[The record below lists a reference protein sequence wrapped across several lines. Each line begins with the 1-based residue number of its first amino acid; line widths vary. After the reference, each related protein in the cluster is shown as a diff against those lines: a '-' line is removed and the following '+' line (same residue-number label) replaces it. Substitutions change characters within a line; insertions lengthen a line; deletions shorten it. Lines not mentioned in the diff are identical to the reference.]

1 MNNMFSINRPNQNLL
16 NILNIISHPILINN
30 PINDIL
36 NRSFNDQGG
45 STHPT
50 DEKVVE
56 NLEQIEFTED
66 QELSCGIC
74 LENFKKGDKALL
86 LPCKEN
92 KHYFHLG
99 EDEESCCGILPWLKE
114 NNTCPICREVFPEK
128 KVVEENVEEENNDET
143 DDIIDNESDDNIDTV
158 LDDVERFL
166 ESIIQTENSDEEE
179 YSEVLTEE
187 EGINN
192 NISEFLDGI
201 NEYMHD
207 EEEESDDDRVN
218 ETAEN
223 IANLITNSIMNDFN
237 RRRNIINRGPFINIV
252 MNPPRQVYDEE
263 HELQLAIQR
272 SMEER

>member
-1 MNNMFSINRPNQNLL
+1 MFSINRPNQNLL
-16 NILNIISHPILINN
+16 NILNIISHPILLTN
-30 PINDIL
+30 PVNDIL

-74 LENFKKGDKALL
+74 LESFKKGDKALL

-99 EDEESCCGILPWLKE
+99 EDKENCCGILPWLKE

-128 KVVEENVEEENNDET
+128 KVVEENVEETNDET
-143 DDIIDNESDDNIDTV
+143 DNIDNV

-179 YSEVLTEE
+179 QSDVLTEE

-192 NISEFLDGI
+192 NISEFLDDI
-201 NEYMHD
+201 NEYMNDDD
-207 EEEESDDDRVN
+207 EEDDDDRVN

-237 RRRNIINRGPFINIV
+237 RRRNMINRGPFINIV
-252 MNPPRQVYDEE
+252 MNPPRQIYDEE

>member
-1 MNNMFSINRPNQNLL
+1 MNNIFSINRPNENLL
-16 NILNIISHPILINN
+16 NILNIISHPILLNN
-30 PINDIL
+30 PANDIL
-36 NRSFNDQGG
+36 NVSFNDQGG
-45 STHPT
+45 SIHPT

-66 QELSCGIC
+66 QEISCGIC
-74 LENFKKGDKALL
+74 LESFKKGDKALL

-99 EDEESCCGILPWLKE
+99 EDKESCCGILPWLKE

-128 KVVEENVEEENNDET
+128 KDLQEETNIEETNVEEETNDDLNN
-143 DDIIDNESDDNIDTV
+143 V

-179 YSEVLTEE
+179 ISDVLTEE

-192 NISEFLDGI
+192 NISEFLDDI
-201 NEYMHD
+201 SEYMD
-207 EEEESDDDRVN
+207 DDTDDSDDRVN

-223 IANLITNSIMNDFN
+223 IANMITNSIMNDFN
-237 RRRNIINRGPFINIV
+237 RRRNMINRGPFINIV
-252 MNPPRQVYDEE
+252 MNPRRQIYDEE

>member
-1 MNNMFSINRPNQNLL
+1 M
-16 NILNIISHPILINN
+16 
-30 PINDIL
+30 
-36 NRSFNDQGG
+36 
-45 STHPT
+45 
-50 DEKVVE
+50 
-56 NLEQIEFTED
+56 
-66 QELSCGIC
+66 
-74 LENFKKGDKALL
+74 
-86 LPCKEN
+86 
-92 KHYFHLG
+92 
-99 EDEESCCGILPWLKE
+99 PWLKE

-128 KVVEENVEEENNDET
+128 KVVEENVEEETIDDS
-143 DDIIDNESDDNIDTV
+143 DDIIDNETDDNIDTV

-201 NEYMHD
+201 NEYMQD

-252 MNPPRQVYDEE
+252 MNPPRQVYD
-263 HELQLAIQR
+263 HNMNHNYHSAFNGRNRKSKSYKQCSNVSSAAIYF
-272 SMEER
+272 